1 MKNVITAQSAKV
13 ALSFGQYIAA
23 RALASEVPVIDLDN
37 PVMQQIAELA
47 TLDFT
52 TEMFEA
58 FCEREHIAVDEEEDE

>member
-13 ALSFGQYIAA
+13 ALAFGQYIAA

-58 FCEREHIAVDEEEDE
+58 FCEREHISVDEEEDE